1 MKKVV
6 IMFSEKEKNVIK
18 PLVSVILPVY
28 NGATYLDESI
38 KSILNQ
44 TFTDFELIIVNDGS
58 KDNSL
63 EILRGFQ
70 DSRIQIIDQKNMGLA
85 ATLNKSISLA
95 KGKYIARQDQDD
107 ISFPQRLEKQVAFLE
122 KNEMVGMIGCH
133 ADIIGLNG
141 KKIGLHKHPSEDY
154 QLKFFLLHNN
164 PFVHSS
170 VMFRKTVFDD
180 VGLYTTDPQRQPPED
195 YELFSRIARV
205 WKLANLPEVLHIYR
219 EVRESMSRDMANPF
233 LPKVLK
239 ISAENIAIASGN
251 TMDNPVVQSSAKLLN
266 GVPEGLTFE
275 SINKVS
281 ALLKTIILRMEL
293 SGIQRWD
300 LHYQV
305 KILFL
310 KAVVKKWLKKKPL

>member
-1 MKKVV
+1 
-6 IMFSEKEKNVIK
+6 
-18 PLVSVILPVY
+18 
-28 NGATYLDESI
+28 
-38 KSILNQ
+38 
-44 TFTDFELIIVNDGS
+44 
-58 KDNSL
+58 
-63 EILRGFQ
+63 
-70 DSRIQIIDQKNMGLA
+70 
-85 ATLNKSISLA
+85 
-95 KGKYIARQDQDD
+95 
-107 ISFPQRLEKQVAFLE
+107 
-122 KNEMVGMIGCH
+122 
-133 ADIIGLNG
+133 
-141 KKIGLHKHPSEDY
+141 
-154 QLKFFLLHNN
+154 
-164 PFVHSS
+164 
-170 VMFRKTVFDD
+170 
-180 VGLYTTDPQRQPPED
+180 
-195 YELFSRIARV
+195 
-205 WKLANLPEVLHIYR
+205 
-219 EVRESMSRDMANPF
+219 MSRDMANPF